1 MPSKQIVVVSKP
13 NADVTLYRNALS
25 LFNNKKIYYSAFE
38 ALQWLEENPGS
49 VIIIEAELDDMTGL
63 ELAEA
68 IKDID
73 AERNHFSYTLLL
85 EKTGSKAVQIE
96 LAIHVDGWC
105 PVKDEIMIQRMT
117 LAGARISEQING
129 LSARNSL
136 LQSQCDALQ
145 YGQLLDP
152 LTGLGNKQYAEQI
165 LKDSIRQVES
175 RGGAVCFLMLSIN
188 NYQELFDKHDKRIAY
203 ELVVAVS
210 KRIRRLV
217 RPMDI
222 VTYFE
227 EGKFAVI
234 LLQPTLEQCTAECY
248 QRIYDGVRLKSF
260 QTALGFLTPDIAM
273 SICASEA
280 ETGPPN
286 METLID
292 TAKHNLNQ
300 ANISNQVVVS
310 HLSV

>member
-1 MPSKQIVVVSKP
+1 M
-13 NADVTLYRNALS
+13 
-25 LFNNKKIYYSAFE
+25 
-38 ALQWLEENPGS
+38 EENPGS